1 MSYDV
6 ERVEDGFDIHEQE
19 EQKTLIS
26 EVFYSIQCEGPNTGK
41 PSIFIRF
48 FGCNLRCKFKG
59 ECCDTPYAVLTE
71 HSNAKLYNI
80 EELVKEVKKYPNAT
94 NIVFTGGEPMLAKNI
109 ISMKRI
115 ISEMPWQNFEI
126 ETNGTLELS
135 EEDEEFLY
143 EYSNR
148 HNLIFNISPKI
159 NFPQLGKQN
168 TNPILL
174 HQLNDSGIGP
184 FIYIVKF
191 LFNDD
196 KDLDLIH
203 DKIEEWGIST
213 ENVYVQPIG
222 IDSNMLR
229 SKINTYWKRIMEEG
243 WNISL
248 RSHVFLFENER
259 GI

>member
-1 MSYDV
+1 MKIT
-6 ERVEDGFDIHEQE
+6 EMF
-19 EQKTLIS
+19 T
-26 EVFYSIQCEGPNTGK
+26 SIQGEGVYQGRQ
-41 PSIFIRF
+41 SLFIRF
-48 FGCNLRCKFKG
+48 PWCNLSCQS
-59 ECCDTPYAVLTE
+59 CDTPYTWKPPIEMIDVDITTIVNASRNANAV
-71 HSNAKLYNI
+71 
-80 EELVKEVKKYPNAT
+80 
-94 NIVFTGGEPMLAKNI
+94 VFTGGEPMLAKNI